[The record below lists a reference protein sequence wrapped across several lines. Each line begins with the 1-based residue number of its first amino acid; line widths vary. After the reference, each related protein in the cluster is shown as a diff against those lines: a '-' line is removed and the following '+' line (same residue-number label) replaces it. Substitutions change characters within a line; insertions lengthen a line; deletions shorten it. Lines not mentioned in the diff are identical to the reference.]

1 MPLVSVH
8 LRKSKKN
15 IIAFLETSTTITKT
29 AAAVVG
35 VVTETNVNKVIL
47 EKHSI
52 RKSSKKR
59 QFFFFYTDV
68 NQEKKKKKKKSLN
81 DHIQKKLYSN

>member
-35 VVTETNVNKVIL
+35 VVTETNVNKVLL

-59 QFFFFYTDV
+59 QFFFFILTLIRRKRRRRKV
-68 NQEKKKKKKKSLN
+68 
-81 DHIQKKLYSN
+81 